1 VADPAESVRLIDP
14 RRVLPNPENPRL
26 IFRQEELDA
35 LADSIRHQGILVPLT
50 LYPDG
55 KGFKILDGERRWRCS
70 IKLALPAVPAILVGK
85 PDKMTNLMMMFAIHH
100 RRDEWDPL
108 PTAEKL
114 KVLEQLY
121 ATRYGK
127 SPTEREL
134 AELASLKVGEVR
146 RFKKLLALPDSYR
159 QMLMEELQKPRSE
172 QKITVD
178 HVLEARAGAL
188 ALRKRDILHND
199 KEEDALREAIIDK
212 FRTGVIDNTVAPRK
226 LAKVARA
233 VERGDVS
240 LEIARAAVLKVK
252 NVKSYS
258 IDAAFDDTAADQD
271 EQHAAEI
278 LSVRLREKLEGFVG
292 RRLRLGDSLMVSL
305 QQLSKVLTKVK

>member
-1 VADPAESVRLIDP
+1 MAAESVRLIDP
-14 RRVLPNPENPRL
+14 RRILPNPENPRL

-35 LADSIRHQGILVPLT
+35 LAESIRRQGILVPLT

-55 KGFKILDGERRWRCS
+55 KGFKILDGERRWRCA
-70 IKLALPAVPAILVGK
+70 IKLALTSVPAILVSK

-121 ATRYGK
+121 AKRYGK
-127 SPTEREL
+127 APSEREL

-146 RFKKLLALPDSYR
+146 RFKKLLALPESYR
-159 QMLMEELQKPRSE
+159 QMLMLELQKPRAD

-199 KEEDALREAIIDK
+199 KEEDSLRTAIIEK

-226 LAKVARA
+226 LAKIARA
-233 VERGDVS
+233 VERGDVA
-240 LEIARAAVLKVK
+240 LDVARAAVLKLK
-252 NVKSYS
+252 NVKTYS
-258 IDAAFDDTAADQD
+258 IDTTFEDTAADQD

-278 LSVRLREKLEGFVG
+278 LSSRLQEKIESFVK
-292 RRLRLGDSLMVSL
+292 RRLVLAPPLLSSLR
-305 QQLSKVLTKVK
+305 QLSKVLAKVK